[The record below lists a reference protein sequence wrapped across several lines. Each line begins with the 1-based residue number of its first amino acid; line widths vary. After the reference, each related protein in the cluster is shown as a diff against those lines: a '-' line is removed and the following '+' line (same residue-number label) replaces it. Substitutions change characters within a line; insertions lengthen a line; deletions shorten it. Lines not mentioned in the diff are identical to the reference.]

1 MLEREEAKEFLG
13 VGWKFPPEVDP
24 VTGRMQISGYE
35 ENVAES
41 IRIILMTRKGERMM
55 NPDFGCGL
63 SKYMFGETD
72 YTTLVQ
78 MEQEVEDSIIRWEPR
93 ITDLRVHIEVDGK
106 NAAQLNIYVSYVVRS
121 TNNPYN
127 LVYPFY
133 LNEGND

>member
-1 MLEREEAKEFLG
+1 MLEREQAKEFLG
-13 VGWKFPPEVDP
+13 IGWKFPPEVDR
-24 VTGRMQISGYE
+24 VTGRIQVSGYE

-55 NPDFGCGL
+55 NPEFGCGL
-63 SKYMFGETD
+63 FNYMFGETD

-78 MEQEVEDSIIRWEPR
+78 MEQEVEDALIRWEPR
-93 ITDLRVHIEVDGK
+93 ITDLKVHIQVDERQS
-106 NAAQLNIYVSYVVRS
+106 ARLNIHISYLVRS

>member
-1 MLEREEAKEFLG
+1 MLENELAKEFLG
-13 VGWKFPPEVDP
+13 IGWKFPPQVNP
-24 VTGRMQISGYE
+24 ITGRMQVSGYE

-41 IRIILMTRKGERMM
+41 IRIILMTKKGERMM
-55 NPDFGCGL
+55 NPEFGCGL

-78 MEQEVEDSIIRWEPR
+78 MEQEVEDALIRWEPR
-93 ITDLRVHIEVDGK
+93 ITDLKVSIRIDDQNPSK
-106 NAAQLNIYVSYVVRS
+106 LNIHIHYLVRS

-127 LVYPFY
+127 MVYPFY